1 MHGISHL
8 SPDDLQAAPPPTHH
22 GIRHL
27 IGQHP
32 LARWDHDSERI
43 SRHGSMESIIQNL
56 ESERRSGISPMD
68 RFNPHSGRP
77 SHHSSMLSMGPVSP
91 SRHTNHNSNSPT
103 RHSNPPL
110 SRQSAPISPAR
121 NPQMRPPSPMRHIKP
136 PPSSASSYLDLSQS
150 QIHLSPLERASSQI
164 SLNIYG
170 PRSEETLLDQ
180 ARRISV
186 GSNLLV
192 PSLQARS
199 PDPRPSPKPSPM
211 SQLSRHHS
219 QMTPQSNKPGPRMAR
234 SQSHISTGRDS
245 FSHISERQGKKGDP
259 LNLGA
264 MGTEHLDRF
273 LASVEKINAE
283 TEFRLS
289 DEYQSQN
296 ELNSPHSKDRK
307 HPGSV
312 NLRRGRTISSRWHSM
327 ESLDENKGQPSKHV
341 ENQTPAAKD
350 FVVTKER
357 PRSRDSLGPRGFTSL
372 VNLVGP
378 GTKGAPGPPLPQR
391 NPTEIRKSAVTKA
404 ESLPLDSLS
413 MRSSACSCTTEH
425 TVDNLEGNT
434 KKDETIPRPV
444 MSESKKTKIEY
455 LGSVPIDNKATDLT
469 SLQVPMK
476 NLYLKFIDLK
486 NMGHQHLPGTMEISE
501 TGLKV
506 NYIRELHKGVQ
517 EIFNPFPTIAVWA
530 AVKFVHKKEH
540 DTAGEIGHKFAFLPL
555 IADPDDCG
563 KTELFHSLT
572 HEEAALAAGP
582 THPAMFAA
590 VMRKAGVPKQLECH
604 GFVCDSPEEAILVA
618 ANLYQALLET
628 MKRNKRPN
636 SSSQGSQGGESSARM
651 LTSDSE
657 VPNRP
662 PRKKKRDGEGGSV
675 ARRKSVRSVKR
686 GKSIRRTNED
696 GSVRVVA
703 RSDLTRT
710 SFKNRSKSGGS
721 VRRVGSLGKRSSLR
735 KTGSLKKN
743 AQKTRT
749 ITGDPKGKDKGKG
762 DIYTK
767 VAIPRSKSFMN
778 VSGQYNLQELFK
790 ELREKEGIES
800 VDDILREVISSGGM
814 SFNKI
819 KPVYREM
826 LMKLVMTMSKDEI
839 FIRSQNIMNEQK
851 KKGKSKPWVN
861 FGSKAAKEGKLLRNP
876 PKQIKGIQQQKK
888 KINKADIGNPVPISI
903 PKKFAVRV
911 EDLLEG
917 VPGHHG
923 DKKKGNHNHNQ
934 EDPYTSCSEC
944 GYQSLCGSLCSCSM
958 AGTIDRKKEEKSAD
972 SSGCS
977 SCECSECRE
986 QGDVCYSCSI
996 YNESSNAGTFRSR
1009 HSDKSKKSEE
1019 MAAPDTPLT
1028 AWRNNMMKTNAVD
1041 VEDKLDMMAGMTSN
1055 ALPMPKI
1062 STSNDQSKPKASN
1075 QPPKT
1080 PRSTSKSARRQFRET
1095 IREADVQSSSSE
1107 CPSLPR
1113 QRPKHRSM
1121 SRERS
1126 QASSRVG
1133 GSQSQGSRQMT
1144 KSKTPTQSKP
1154 PVQHQTATNANQRDL
1169 ETPTAVH
1176 VDGYFKNLE
1185 LGSESATSSLARKP
1199 VNIQTKTA
1207 QSSTAGQAKLKSQSN
1222 TLKSEGS
1229 VSIDSLSGSSA
1240 YSQKIAF
1247 SETNMQS
1254 SLGYLP

>member
-1 MHGISHL
+1 MFSI
-8 SPDDLQAAPPPTHH
+8 APP
-22 GIRHL
+22 
-27 IGQHP
+27 
-32 LARWDHDSERI
+32 
-43 SRHGSMESIIQNL
+43 
-56 ESERRSGISPMD
+56 
-68 RFNPHSGRP
+68 
-77 SHHSSMLSMGPVSP
+77 SSVGPVSP
-91 SRHTNHNSNSPT
+91 SRQTNYNPSSPT
-103 RHSNPPL
+103 RQSNQPL
-110 SRQSAPISPAR
+110 SRQSAPKSPAR
-121 NPQMRPPSPMRHIKP
+121 NPHLRPPSPMRHIKP
-136 PPSSASSYLDLSQS
+136 PSSSSSYLDLSQS

-170 PRSEETLLDQ
+170 PRSDETLLDQ
-180 ARRISV
+180 ARRISI

-192 PSLQARS
+192 PSLPAKT
-199 PDPRPSPKPSPM
+199 PDPRPSPKPSSI

-219 QMTPQSNKPGPRMAR
+219 QMTPQSSKPGPRMSR

-245 FSHISERQGKKGDP
+245 FSHISERQSKKSDP
-259 LNLGA
+259 LNLGVI
-264 MGTEHLDRF
+264 GSEHLDRF

-296 ELNSPHSKDRK
+296 EINSPQSKDRRNAS
-307 HPGSV
+307 GV

-327 ESLDENKGQPSKHV
+327 ESLEENKGQARHS
-341 ENQTPAAKD
+341 ENQVSPDKAYEVSKD
-350 FVVTKER
+350 R
-357 PRSRDSLGPRGFTSL
+357 PRSRDSLGPRGFTSM

-378 GTKGAPGPPLPQR
+378 VAPGTKGLLGPPLPQR
-391 NPTEIRKSAVTKA
+391 NPTEVKKSSVSKA

-413 MRSSACSCTTEH
+413 MRSSACSCTTDH
-425 TVDNLEGNT
+425 TLHSVDNLDQNT
-434 KKDETIPRPV
+434 QKDETIPRQV

-555 IADPDDCG
+555 IADPDDSG

-657 VPNRP
+657 APNRP
-662 PRKKKRDGEGGSV
+662 PRKKKRDGQSGVSGDASSV
-675 ARRKSVRSVKR
+675 TRRKSVRRVKSTRRITADASAR
-686 GKSIRRTNED
+686 GV
-696 GSVRVVA
+696 G

-721 VRRVGSLGKRSSLR
+721 VRKVGSLGKRSSLR
-735 KTGSLKKN
+735 KTGSMKKSP
-743 AQKTRT
+743 QKTRT

-851 KKGKSKPWVN
+851 KKGKNKPWVN
-861 FGSKAAKEGKLLRNP
+861 FGSKAAKEGKLLKNP

-903 PKKFAVRV
+903 PKKFVVRV

-917 VPGHHG
+917 IPIHHG
-923 DKKKGNHNHNQ
+923 DKKKAAHSHGQ

-944 GYQSLCGSLCSCSM
+944 GYQSLCGSLCSCSI
-958 AGTIDRKKEEKSAD
+958 AGTLDRVKEEKSAD

-986 QGDVCYSCSI
+986 QGDVCYSCSL
-996 YNESSNAGTFRSR
+996 YNESSNAGTIRSR
-1009 HSDKSKKSEE
+1009 HSDKSKKSVE

-1028 AWRNNMMKTNAVD
+1028 AWRNNMRKTNAGD
-1041 VEDKLDMMAGMTSN
+1041 VEDKQDMMAGMTSS
-1055 ALPMPKI
+1055 AIPLLKA
-1062 STSNDQSKPKASN
+1062 SGTNDQLKNKPTN

-1126 QASSRVG
+1126 QASSRGG
-1133 GSQSQGSRQMT
+1133 GSQSQGSRQVT

-1154 PVQHQTATNANQRDL
+1154 PGQHQNSTNANQREL

-1185 LGSESATSSLARKP
+1185 LGSESATSSLARKQS
-1199 VNIQTKTA
+1199 NIQSIPALSSKTI
-1207 QSSTAGQAKLKSQSN
+1207 QAKQVQSN

>member
-1 MHGISHL
+1 
-8 SPDDLQAAPPPTHH
+8 
-22 GIRHL
+22 
-27 IGQHP
+27 
-32 LARWDHDSERI
+32 
-43 SRHGSMESIIQNL
+43 
-56 ESERRSGISPMD
+56 
-68 RFNPHSGRP
+68 
-77 SHHSSMLSMGPVSP
+77 
-91 SRHTNHNSNSPT
+91 
-103 RHSNPPL
+103 
-110 SRQSAPISPAR
+110 
-121 NPQMRPPSPMRHIKP
+121 
-136 PPSSASSYLDLSQS
+136 
-150 QIHLSPLERASSQI
+150 
-164 SLNIYG
+164 
-170 PRSEETLLDQ
+170 
-180 ARRISV
+180 
-186 GSNLLV
+186 
-192 PSLQARS
+192 
-199 PDPRPSPKPSPM
+199 
-211 SQLSRHHS
+211 
-219 QMTPQSNKPGPRMAR
+219 
-234 SQSHISTGRDS
+234 
-245 FSHISERQGKKGDP
+245 
-259 LNLGA
+259 
-264 MGTEHLDRF
+264 
-273 LASVEKINAE
+273 
-283 TEFRLS
+283 
-289 DEYQSQN
+289 
-296 ELNSPHSKDRK
+296 
-307 HPGSV
+307 
-312 NLRRGRTISSRWHSM
+312 
-327 ESLDENKGQPSKHV
+327 
-341 ENQTPAAKD
+341 
-350 FVVTKER
+350 
-357 PRSRDSLGPRGFTSL
+357 
-372 VNLVGP
+372 
-378 GTKGAPGPPLPQR
+378 
-391 NPTEIRKSAVTKA
+391 
-404 ESLPLDSLS
+404 
-413 MRSSACSCTTEH
+413 
-425 TVDNLEGNT
+425 
-434 KKDETIPRPV
+434 
-444 MSESKKTKIEY
+444 
-455 LGSVPIDNKATDLT
+455 
-469 SLQVPMK
+469 
-476 NLYLKFIDLK
+476 
-486 NMGHQHLPGTMEISE
+486 
-501 TGLKV
+501 
-506 NYIRELHKGVQ
+506 
-517 EIFNPFPTIAVWA
+517 
-530 AVKFVHKKEH
+530 
-540 DTAGEIGHKFAFLPL
+540 
-555 IADPDDCG
+555 
-563 KTELFHSLT
+563 
-572 HEEAALAAGP
+572 
-582 THPAMFAA
+582 
-590 VMRKAGVPKQLECH
+590 
-604 GFVCDSPEEAILVA
+604 
-618 ANLYQALLET
+618 
-628 MKRNKRPN
+628 
-636 SSSQGSQGGESSARM
+636 M

-1062 STSNDQSKPKASN
+1062 STSNDQSKPKAS
-1075 QPPKT
+1075 
-1080 PRSTSKSARRQFRET
+1080 
-1095 IREADVQSSSSE
+1095 I
-1107 CPSLPR
+1107 
-1113 QRPKHRSM
+1113 
-1121 SRERS
+1121 
-1126 QASSRVG
+1126 
-1133 GSQSQGSRQMT
+1133 
-1144 KSKTPTQSKP
+1144 
-1154 PVQHQTATNANQRDL
+1154 
-1169 ETPTAVH
+1169 
-1176 VDGYFKNLE
+1176 
-1185 LGSESATSSLARKP
+1185 
-1199 VNIQTKTA
+1199 
-1207 QSSTAGQAKLKSQSN
+1207 
-1222 TLKSEGS
+1222 
-1229 VSIDSLSGSSA
+1229 
-1240 YSQKIAF
+1240 
-1247 SETNMQS
+1247 
-1254 SLGYLP
+1254 